1 MARERL
7 GLAVIPGAGW
17 SARDIQD
24 VAREADAA
32 GFDAIFST
40 EVNNDRAGH
49 GPTYGLRNRA
59 HAVVWCSNSADEDM
73 GQQLRYQAVAR
84 PGEAHRAGE
93 MQTLQTGTSAWTGF
107 GA

>member
-59 HAVVWCSNSADEDM
+59 HAVVVK
-73 GQQLRYQAVAR
+73 QLRR
-84 PGEAHRAGE
+84 RGH
-93 MQTLQTGTSAWTGF
+93 
-107 GA
+107 GAAAALSGRRTTR